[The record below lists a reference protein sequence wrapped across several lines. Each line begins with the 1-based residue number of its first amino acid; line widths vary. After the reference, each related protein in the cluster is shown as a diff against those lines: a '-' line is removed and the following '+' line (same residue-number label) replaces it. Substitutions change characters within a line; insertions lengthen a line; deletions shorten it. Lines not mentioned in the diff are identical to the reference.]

1 MAIRKIGIAG
11 AGIMGSSM
19 ARIFAE
25 HDYAVTLYN
34 HQQPRLDK
42 VKEDLGKLAEK
53 IVFTTDLKVLAD
65 NELILENLPES
76 ADIKHAFYAEISP
89 LVSDETIVA
98 TNTSGMSINMLSE
111 TMEKPERFVGYHWV
125 NPPHLMP
132 LVEII
137 KCKATRDDVAQT
149 IYDVSL
155 TIGKKPVI
163 VKKDVA
169 GFSMNRIQFAVI
181 REALSQVADGVV
193 SVEDMDNVVKYG
205 IGIRW
210 ACQGPIESIDFGGLQ
225 TQAKIAEYMMPAICD
240 SHEVPELLKKLAA
253 EGANGIQNGHG
264 FYEYP
269 LEEVPERL
277 AKRNAMLEKVIAAK
291 EVH

>member
-1 MAIRKIGIAG
+1 MPGVLIVEALAQVG
-11 AGIMGSSM
+11 AVSVLS
-19 ARIFAE
+19 
-25 HDYAVTLYN
+25 L
-34 HQQPRLDK
+34 
-42 VKEDLGKLAEK
+42 EDNKGKLAFFGGIDK
-53 IVFTTDLKVLAD
+53 AKFRRQVRPGDRLK
-65 NELILENLPES
+65 LE
-76 ADIKHAFYAEISP
+76 
-89 LVSDETIVA
+89 
-98 TNTSGMSINMLSE
+98 
-111 TMEKPERFVGYHWV
+111 
-125 NPPHLMP
+125 
-132 LVEII
+132 VEII
-137 KCKATRDDVAQT
+137 KCKDTRDDVAQT

-181 REALSQVADGVV
+181 REALAQVADGVV

-269 LEEVPERL
+269 PEEVPARL

-291 EVH
+291 DV

>member
-1 MAIRKIGIAG
+1 MEIKKIGIAG
-11 AGIMGSSM
+11 SGIMGSSM

-25 HDYAVTLYN
+25 YGYPVTLYN
-34 HQQPRLDK
+34 HQQPRLDR
-42 VKEDLGKLAEK
+42 VKESMGALADR
-53 IVFTTDLKVLAD
+53 VTFTTELTVLAGND
-65 NELILENLPES
+65 LIIENLPEN
-76 ADIKHAFYAEISP
+76 ADIKHGFYADISP
-89 LVSDETIVA
+89 LVSDDTVVA

-111 TMEKPERFVGYHWV
+111 TMKLPERFVGYHWV

-137 KCKATRDDVAQT
+137 KNDHTRDDVAQA

-155 TIGKKPVI
+155 SIGKKPVI

-181 REALSQVADGVV
+181 REALDQVANGVV

-210 ACQGPIESIDFGGLQ
+210 ACMGPIESIDFGGLQ
-225 TQAKIAEYMMPAICD
+225 TQKKIAEYMMPAICD
-240 SHEVPELLKKLAA
+240 SHEVPALLKEIA
-253 EGANGIQNGHG
+253 EQGGNGIQNGKG
-264 FYEYP
+264 FYDYK
-269 LEEVPERL
+269 LEEVPDRL
-277 AKRNAMLEKVIAAK
+277 AKRDAMLARVIAAK
-291 EVH
+291 DV

>member
-1 MAIRKIGIAG
+1 MKINRIGIAG
-11 AGIMGSSM
+11 SGIMGSSM

-34 HQQPRLDK
+34 HRQPRLDK
-42 VKEDLGKLAEK
+42 VKESLGSLADR
-53 IVFTTDLKVLAD
+53 IVFTTDLAVLAD

-76 ADIKHAFYAEISP
+76 AEIKRGFYASISP
-89 LVSDETIVA
+89 LVRDETIVA

-111 TMEKPERFVGYHWV
+111 TMKLRERFVGYHWV

-137 KCKATRDDVAQT
+137 KCSETREDVAGA
-149 IYDVSL
+149 IYEVSL
-155 TIGKKPVI
+155 NIGKKPVI
-163 VKKDVA
+163 VKKDVP

-181 REALSQVADGVV
+181 REALAQVAEGVV

-210 ACQGPIESIDFGGLQ
+210 ACQGPLESIDFGGLQ

-240 SHEVPELLKKLAA
+240 SHEVPELLKRLAD
-253 EGANGIQNGHG
+253 EGCNGIQNGRG

-269 LEEVPERL
+269 AEEVPERL
-277 AKRNAMLEKVIAAK
+277 ARRNAMLEKVIAAK
-291 EVH
+291 DI

>member
-1 MAIRKIGIAG
+1 MTVKKIGIAG
-11 AGIMGSSM
+11 SGIMGSSM

-25 HDYAVTLYN
+25 HGYEVTLYN
-34 HQQPRLDK
+34 HRQPRLDK
-42 VKEDLGKLAEK
+42 VRESLGSLADR
-53 IVFTTDLKVLAD
+53 IVFTTDLKILAD
-65 NELILENLPES
+65 NELILENLPEN
-76 ADIKHAFYAEISP
+76 ADIKRGFYADISP
-89 LVSDETIVA
+89 LVSDGSIVA
-98 TNTSGMSINMLSE
+98 TNTSGMSINMLSQ
-111 TMEKPERFVGYHWV
+111 TMKLRERFVGYHWV

-137 KCKATRDDVAQT
+137 KCDATRDDVAQT

-155 TIGKKPVI
+155 SIGKKPVI

-181 REALSQVADGVV
+181 REAAYQVAEGIV

-210 ACQGPIESIDFGGLQ
+210 ACQGPLESIDFGGLQ
-225 TQAKIAEYMMPAICD
+225 TQAKIAEYMMPALCD
-240 SHEVPELLKKLAA
+240 SHEVPEILKKLAD

-269 LEEVPERL
+269 PEEVPERL
-277 AKRNAMLEKVIAAK
+277 ARRNAMLEKVIAAK
-291 EVH
+291 DV

>member
-1 MAIRKIGIAG
+1 MKITKIGIAG
-11 AGIMGSSM
+11 SGIMGSSM

-25 HDYAVTLYN
+25 HDYDVTLYN
-34 HQQPRLDK
+34 HRQPRLDR
-42 VKEDLGKLAEK
+42 VRESLGSLADR
-53 IVFTTDLKVLAD
+53 IVFTTELAVLAD

-76 ADIKHAFYAEISP
+76 AEIKHAFYASISP
-89 LVSDETIVA
+89 LVKDETIVA

-111 TMEKPERFVGYHWV
+111 TMSLPERFVGYHWV

-137 KCKATRDDVAQT
+137 KCKDTRDDVAQA
-149 IYDVSL
+149 IYDISL

-181 REALSQVADGVV
+181 REALAQVADGVV
-193 SVEDMDNVVKYG
+193 SVEDMDNVMKYG

-210 ACQGPIESIDFGGLQ
+210 AVMGPIESIDFGGLQ

-240 SHEVPELLKKLAA
+240 SHEVPVLLKKLAE
-253 EGANGIQNGHG
+253 EGCNGIQNGKG
-264 FYEYP
+264 FYDYP
-269 LEEVPERL
+269 LDEVKDRL
-277 AKRNAMLEKVIAAK
+277 AKRDAMLEKVIAAK
-291 EVH
+291 DV